1 MGIGSI
7 TSTNSMSVMQMTST
21 DLRDQKSKN
30 IQSDITDAQQQM
42 QKLSSKEEL
51 SADEKAN
58 EKKKLQREISNL
70 NTKLEQHQEEL
81 VRSHKREI
89 MLAQLLE
96 DREPAK
102 KDTTEDE
109 ASEKEAAADTSVQ
122 ENLPAGTQQTAQ
134 PGTVITQSGDGTVT
148 LREVMNQTKGTDT
161 EKAQSD
167 ETKETSATEEAAKK
181 SEDDTKT
188 DTVPSH
194 KDMQAMVSADSS
206 LQQAGRQ
213 GTVIAKIDGGIAI
226 LKGEIKQDE
235 FRGDHTDRKQAAVEK
250 LEKQAQQATEFQ
262 FSMLGDAIDA
272 MKPAAEANGSITN
285 KAQDETENTLYI
297 SGLHVQQEEQALQQ
311 GFHVAIV

>member
-102 KDTTEDE
+102 EDTTEDE